1 MKIKEYLKDLTHNH
15 ITLIKGLV
23 GEQLIALEPYF
34 DNIEEL
40 KDKNITIIDPLNQ
53 NENDPLLINVKG
65 FDDLKKDIQL
75 YSIYLEGDDVF
86 VRCTVNSL
94 KGDFEIIN

>member
-1 MKIKEYLKDLTHNH
+1 MLIKDYLKDLTRNH
-15 ITLIKGLV
+15 ITLVKGLV
-23 GEQLIALEPYF
+23 GEQLRALEPYF
-34 DNIEEL
+34 SNIEEL
-40 KDKNITIIDPLNQ
+40 KDRNIEIIDVLNQ
-53 NENDPLLINVKG
+53 NDSDPLIINVKG

-75 YSIYLEGDDVF
+75 YSIYLEEDDVF